1 MTIDRSTTS
10 SRKRWTVPPAFYF
23 FPSSKKLHEAMIN
36 AIDWSCPSKNPKRH
50 ASEDRKIREC
60 GRPVKK
66 KFHSS
71 ECSSASSSFRRLSR
85 EAGRKDDGMRG
96 AVLFSCSWILCYET
110 CAIIKRRNYRRI
122 SSARERYIYIKD
134 QKVRSLSSPWDLLG
148 SYIYIIYRVISREKG
163 GLGGSRKE
171 ELVR

>member
-66 KFHSS
+66 NFI
-71 ECSSASSSFRRLSR
+71 RP
-85 EAGRKDDGMRG
+85 
-96 AVLFSCSWILCYET
+96 
-110 CAIIKRRNYRRI
+110 
-122 SSARERYIYIKD
+122 SARVPPLLSDVSRARQGGRTMGWGVLCCSLARESCVMRRVRLLREGIREGYQVRERDIYITD

-171 ELVR
+171 